1 MKSQKEKRELIG
13 RLISKELEKKF
24 KNQEKIKDLNLIK
37 EKISSIKN
45 IAKRSNISKNELKK
59 LFQECDLNFWDEEF
73 KDILGK
79 EEKHIQ
85 VNTNTDIPSNIEN
98 ITPEDYK
105 IANKIIKEL
114 DEKLSSMTEEERK
127 EYFIK
132 MGFTF
137 EENTN
142 NQKRI
147 SKK

>member
-1 MKSQKEKRELIG
+1 MKSQQEKRELIG
-13 RLISKELEKKF
+13 RLTTKELEKKF
-24 KNQEKIKDLNLIK
+24 KNQEKIKRLNLIK
-37 EKISSIKN
+37 ENILSIKN

-132 MGFTF
+132 MGFTV

>member
-1 MKSQKEKRELIG
+1 MKSQQEKRELIG
-13 RLISKELEKKF
+13 RLTTKELEKKF
-24 KNQEKIKDLNLIK
+24 KNQEKIKRLNLIK
-37 EKISSIKN
+37 ENILSIKN

>member
-1 MKSQKEKRELIG
+1 MKSQKEKRKLIG

>member
-24 KNQEKIKDLNLIK
+24 KNQEKIKELNLIK

-85 VNTNTDIPSNIEN
+85 VNTNTDIPSNTEN

-114 DEKLSSMTEEERK
+114 DEKLRSMTEEERK

>member
-85 VNTNTDIPSNIEN
+85 INTNTDIPSNIEN